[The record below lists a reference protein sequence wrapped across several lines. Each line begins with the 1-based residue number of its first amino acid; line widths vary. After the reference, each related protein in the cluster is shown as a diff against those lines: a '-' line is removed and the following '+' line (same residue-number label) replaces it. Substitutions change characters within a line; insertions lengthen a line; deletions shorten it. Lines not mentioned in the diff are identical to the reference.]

1 MFCFPKWIE
10 QTIVRTVYG
19 IHYQNFDNKVPN
31 ATLLMSVFQK
41 RNLYMLYGK
50 NHASD
55 KKIAVVEN
63 LRKGKDFQFI
73 AREMQVALAT
83 AEVYAIDSFA
93 ANAPLDENVLAR
105 HLQVDSDAFEA
116 IRAAIVKNTD
126 RKLRSVKDELK
137 DAFSYN
143 QIRFVIACLIRDIEI

>member
-1 MFCFPKWIE
+1 
-10 QTIVRTVYG
+10 
-19 IHYQNFDNKVPN
+19 
-31 ATLLMSVFQK
+31 
-41 RNLYMLYGK
+41 MLYGK

-63 LRKGKDFQFI
+63 LWKGKDFQFI

-93 ANAPLDENVLAR
+93 ANAPLNENMLAR

-143 QIRFVIACLIRDIEI
+143 QIRFVIACLIWDIEI